1 MSKIEPKKRILL
13 AEDEENLRTAIA
25 LNLELEGYEVVTAV
39 NGKEAL
45 DCFNSTR
52 FDLIVLDIMM
62 PLINGLDVCKEIR
75 KNNRQVFIL
84 FLSARSMGT
93 ERIEGLKAGADDYL
107 AKPFD
112 LEELLLR
119 VEILLKRIPAK
130 GKIEEQSTYNLAGAE
145 INFDTYNFIN
155 RNGEKISLS
164 KKETL
169 LLKLLIDK
177 KNQVVSREE
186 ILENVWGYE
195 TFPTGRTIDN
205 FILSFRKNFELEPA
219 NPQHFL
225 SVRGIGYKF
234 VDSIQK

>member
-1 MSKIEPKKRILL
+1 MKILL
-13 AEDEENLRTAIA
+13 IEDEPELRKSIKQY
-25 LNLELEGYEVVTAV
+25 LHQEGYVVESASDFV
-39 NGKEAL
+39 KASEKAGVYDY
-45 DCFNSTR
+45 DCVLVDITLPKGSG
-52 FDLIVLDIMM
+52 LDIVRQ
-62 PLINGLDVCKEIR
+62 LKESGSKAGIIIISAKNSSGDKIQGLD
-75 KNNRQVFIL
+75 L
-84 FLSARSMGT
+84 
-93 ERIEGLKAGADDYL
+93 GADDYL